1 MPQQRPRIKLTERS
15 VARLPAP
22 DPSGK
27 QIIHWD
33 SDLRGFGVMC
43 SATSNVKTF
52 LAKGTIRDHNGR
64 SIRAPRTTIGRYPV
78 LSVEQARI
86 RANAILRGFMGG
98 IDPRAERSSDVT
110 LREAMEGFLRARAG
124 NLRPKSVKGYRDDVE
139 RHLAIW
145 LDKPLRNVNR
155 DMIEGRHRAIAEEIA
170 ERSGLS
176 GAAMANRVMRSL
188 RAIYNFHLDRV
199 PNLPPNPVKLRGMW
213 HDVQPRVRCLRGSEF
228 RKFYKAASEL
238 PNKVGADFVRLL
250 LFTGLRRTEAAKI
263 RWSDVDLDHKTLTI
277 PPENAKNGKRL
288 TLPLTDVI
296 FKLLKE
302 RQSLGRTEYVFFG
315 NGAAGHLQEPKSF
328 FADIAAASGV
338 QISPHDL
345 RRSYITTAE
354 SCDIP
359 LLALAALVNHAV
371 PGVTSSY
378 VQMNVERLRK
388 PAQKVADRLK
398 ELCGIGR

>member
-1 MPQQRPRIKLTERS
+1 MPQQRPRVKLTERS

-33 SDLRGFGVMC
+33 SELRGFGVIC
-43 SATSNVKTF
+43 SGTSTFKTF
-52 LAKGTIRDHNGR
+52 LVKGTIRGANGR
-64 SIRAPRTTIGRYPV
+64 SNISRRETIGRYPV
-78 LSVEQARI
+78 FSVEQARI
-86 RANAILRGFMGG
+86 KANEILRGFVGG
-98 IDPRAERSSDVT
+98 IDPRSQRSSDVT
-110 LREAMEGFLRARAG
+110 LRQAMEGFLRARNG
-124 NLRPKSVKGYRDDVE
+124 NLRPRSVAGYRADVE
-139 RHLAIW
+139 NYLAGW
-145 LDKPLRNVNR
+145 LDVPLRNINR
-155 DMIEGRHRAIAEEIA
+155 DMVEARHRAVAEEIA
-170 ERSGLS
+170 ERSSGLS

-213 HDVQPRVRCLRGSEF
+213 HDVQPRERCLRGGEF

-277 PPENAKNGKRL
+277 PPENTKNGRRL

-296 FKLLKE
+296 YKLLKE
-302 RQSLGRTEYVFFG
+302 RRSLGRTEYVFFG
-315 NGAAGHLQEPKSF
+315 SGASGHIEEPKSF

-338 QISPHDL
+338 RVSPHDM
-345 RRSYITTAE
+345 RRTYLTVAE
-354 SCDIP
+354 TCDIQ
-359 LLALAALVNHAV
+359 LLTLAALVNHTV
-371 PGVTSSY
+371 PGVTPTY
-378 VQMNVERLRK
+378 IQRDGVERLRQ

-398 ELCGIGR
+398 ELCGI